1 MPQKILCKDAKSQ
14 LRKNTAL
21 PLLRLKGWFRI
32 VSQGHDEWEAH
43 RLDRGGGIQLE
54 NMKHKHIKESGKTVE
69 KRILSGSEGKRA
81 IQLLALAGAVR
92 RVR

>member
-1 MPQKILCKDAKSQ
+1 
-14 LRKNTAL
+14 
-21 PLLRLKGWFRI
+21 
-32 VSQGHDEWEAH
+32 
-43 RLDRGGGIQLE
+43 
-54 NMKHKHIKESGKTVE
+54 MKHKHIKESGKTVE